1 MIIQV
6 RVKPGSKKGDLVEP
20 ASPYLDVFLKEKP
33 IAGKANQA
41 LIALL
46 SSHFRVARENIR
58 IVSGT
63 SSRIKLIEIGG
74 PEGT

>member
-46 SSHFRVARENIR
+46 SSHFGVPRENIR
-58 IVSGT
+58 IVSGA